1 MNKKAKIT
9 KSGKFVGGKLADIFV
24 KVGVA
29 KYVDE
34 KVDEKPQEEIISEDN
49 ISEEIVSEE
58 VVQKP
63 IVNKKA
69 KKRGRKPN
77 KK

>member
-1 MNKKAKIT
+1 MNNKAKIT
-9 KSGKFVGGKLADIFV
+9 KTGKFVGGKLADIFV
-24 KVGVA
+24 KVGIA
-29 KYVDE
+29 EYVDDIN
-34 KVDEKPQEEIISEDN
+34 DEQEDVSEDI
-49 ISEEIVSEE
+49 ISEEIDSEE
-58 VVQKP
+58 VISKP